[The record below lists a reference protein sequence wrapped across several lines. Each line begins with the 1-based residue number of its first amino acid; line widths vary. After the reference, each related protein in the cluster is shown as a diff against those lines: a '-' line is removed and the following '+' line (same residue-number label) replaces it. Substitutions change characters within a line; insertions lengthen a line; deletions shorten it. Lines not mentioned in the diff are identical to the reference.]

1 MTKKR
6 SDNNSSQLRNQAE
19 SRLAIAPK
27 TETEP
32 RPVADLLQELHIH
45 QIELEMQ
52 NEQLRQAQDALEES
66 RDRFVDLYDFAPV
79 GYLTLTDK
87 GLISEINLTGAM
99 MLGVARNKLSNYR
112 FSRFVAATDRDRWY
126 RHFLNIL
133 TRVDTLICEL
143 PLQTDGESL
152 IYARLDCLRQKNN
165 GHNSA
170 VRIALTD
177 ITEQK
182 KAELNLRIAATIFEA
197 QEGMIVTDAD
207 SLILRVNNTFTK
219 ITGYLPEEVIGKNP
233 NILHSGRQ
241 DKNFYVEMW
250 NSIKRLGYWEGDIW
264 NKRKKGE
271 VYPEHLCITA
281 VKDDDDV
288 IMNYVATFAD
298 ITMSRDAAEEIQH
311 LAFYDTLT
319 RLPNRRLLIDRL
331 KLALA
336 SSARS
341 GKNGAI
347 LFIDLDNFKTLNDT
361 LGHDIGDL
369 LLQQA
374 ALRLETC
381 VREGDTVARQGGD
394 EFVIMLEG
402 LSEDILEAATQT
414 ESVGNKILLELN
426 LPYQLA
432 NHEYRNTPSIG
443 AVIFSGNKTGIDEL
457 FKQSDLAMYQAK
469 QAGRNTLRFFDP
481 EMQASINA
489 RVALENELHIAIKN
503 KQFQL
508 YYQIQ
513 VDDNRSPLG
522 AEALI
527 RWMHPERGLVSPAHF
542 IPLAEATGL
551 IIPFGKWVLE
561 TACAQLRAW
570 QQNESTRDLTLS
582 VNVSAKQ
589 FHEPDFVVQ
598 VQTLVQDYAIIPH
611 RLKLEPTESVLL
623 ENIEET
629 VSTMNALKAIGIHFS
644 LDDFGTGFSS
654 LQYLKK
660 LPLNQLKI
668 DQSFVRDLVTGSND
682 QAIVRTIIAM
692 AHSLNLDVIAEGV
705 ETEEQQQILQ
715 HNGCN
720 HYQGYL
726 FGKPVPLDEFEALLG

>member
-1 MTKKR
+1 M
-6 SDNNSSQLRNQAE
+6 
-19 SRLAIAPK
+19 
-27 TETEP
+27 
-32 RPVADLLQELHIH
+32 
-45 QIELEMQ
+45 
-52 NEQLRQAQDALEES
+52 
-66 RDRFVDLYDFAPV
+66 
-79 GYLTLTDK
+79 
-87 GLISEINLTGAM
+87 
-99 MLGVARNKLSNYR
+99 
-112 FSRFVAATDRDRWY
+112 
-126 RHFLNIL
+126 
-133 TRVDTLICEL
+133 
-143 PLQTDGESL
+143 
-152 IYARLDCLRQKNN
+152 
-165 GHNSA
+165 
-170 VRIALTD
+170 RIVLTD
-177 ITEQK
+177 ITERK
-182 KAELNLRIAATIFEA
+182 KADSELRIAATIFEA
-197 QEGMIVTDAD
+197 QEGMMITDANG
-207 SLILRVNNTFTK
+207 LILRVNRAFTQ

-233 NILHSGRQ
+233 HILNSGRHN
-241 DKNFYVEMW
+241 KEFYVEMW
-250 NSIKRLGYWEGDIW
+250 KSIQRLGYWEGDIY

-271 VYPEHLCITA
+271 VFPEHLCITA
-281 VKDDDDV
+281 VKDDAG
-288 IMNYVATFAD
+288 ILKNYVATFAD
-298 ITMSRDAAEEIQH
+298 ITMSRNAAEEIQH

-319 RLPNRRLLIDRL
+319 RLPNRRLLVDRL
-331 KLALA
+331 KLALV
-336 SSARS
+336 SSART

-347 LFIDLDNFKTLNDT
+347 LFLDLDNFKTLNDT

-369 LLQQA
+369 LLQEA
-374 ALRLETC
+374 AQRLETC

-402 LSEDILEAATQT
+402 LSEDVLEAAAQT

-426 LPYQLA
+426 QPYHLA
-432 NHEYRNTPSIG
+432 NHEYRNTQSIG

-469 QAGRNTLRFFDP
+469 QSGRNTLRFFDP
-481 EMQASINA
+481 EMQVSINA

-513 VDDNRSPLG
+513 VDDNRRPLG

-527 RWMHPERGLVSPAHF
+527 RWNHLERGLVSPAHF

-551 IIPFGKWVLE
+551 IIPIGKWVME
-561 TACAQLRAW
+561 TACAQLKAW
-570 QQNESTRDLTLS
+570 QQHEPTRNLTLS
-582 VNVSAKQ
+582 VNVSARQ
-589 FHEPDFVVQ
+589 FHESDFVTQ
-598 VQTLVQDYAIIPH
+598 VQTLVQHCEISPH

-629 VSTMNALKAIGIHFS
+629 VSTMNALKDIGVHFS

-668 DQSFVRDLVTGSND
+668 DQSFVKDLVAGSND

-720 HYQGYL
+720 QYQGYL